1 MNDTFFWQCICILL
15 MLIILYMSYGNMQ
28 DINAAYENGK
38 LQCMNDQ
45 MKQVLKIQ
53 NGGFNLTTRK

>member
-1 MNDTFFWQCICILL
+1 MNETLLWEIISVVLLL
-15 MLIILYMSYGNMQ
+15 MLIYMSYGNMQ

-38 LQCMNDQ
+38 LQCLNDQ
-45 MKQVLKIQ
+45 MNQVLKIQ